1 MNTTL
6 PATLQATLPATLA
19 TSLPSTSLLATG
31 APTGAPVKLGDE
43 QRMGMSTVEK
53 ITIAIAIAV
62 CIVLT
67 GLIATVSS
75 RRGM

>member
-6 PATLQATLPATLA
+6 PATLQATLP
-19 TSLPSTSLLATG
+19 STSLLMTGAPMATG